1 MRAGQKGRRKN
12 PTRSEGGGGG
22 GGETVEK
29 RARGRG
35 RVRKEWREGKKEKG
49 GEKYEK
55 KKKRG
60 EARDIMRATRLVP
73 ASFTVL
79 YQLRVNDIQRLIP
92 RPNPLRLYAS
102 PRLASRHACVS
113 KQLPVGLSLATFALS
128 VFIFY
133 FFLFIGDNNSSNKSS
148 IEFSSFS
155 FFLSI
160 ILHEL
165 FLFLSFYEYS
175 FVISFFFQ
183 IARRIR
189 YLFVLSR
196 IFFFEKMLYIRC
208 LGIF

>member
-113 KQLPVGLSLATFALS
+113 NQPPVYHSLHLLSR
-128 VFIFY
+128 
-133 FFLFIGDNNSSNKSS
+133 FLF
-148 IEFSSFS
+148 F
-155 FFLSI
+155 
-160 ILHEL
+160 
-165 FLFLSFYEYS
+165 
-175 FVISFFFQ
+175 
-183 IARRIR
+183 
-189 YLFVLSR
+189 
-196 IFFFEKMLYIRC
+196 IFFFLLPIITRAISRASNFLPSLSSCRLFFTNFFYFYPSTNI
-208 LGIF
+208 LS

>member
-12 PTRSEGGGGG
+12 PTRSEGGGG

-102 PRLASRHACVS
+102 PRLASRHGMRVFLTSHRFITRYIC
-113 KQLPVGLSLATFALS
+113 SLG
-128 VFIFY
+128 FY
-133 FFLFIGDNNSSNKSS
+133 FLF
-148 IEFSSFS
+148 FS
-155 FFLSI
+155 F
-160 ILHEL
+160 
-165 FLFLSFYEYS
+165 YW
-175 FVISFFFQ
+175 
-183 IARRIR
+183 R
-189 YLFVLSR
+189 
-196 IFFFEKMLYIRC
+196 
-208 LGIF
+208 

>member
-12 PTRSEGGGGG
+12 PTRSEGGGG

-49 GEKYEK
+49 GEKYEKK

-113 KQLPVGLSLATFALS
+113 NQPPVYHSLHLLSR
-128 VFIFY
+128 
-133 FFLFIGDNNSSNKSS
+133 FLF
-148 IEFSSFS
+148 F
-155 FFLSI
+155 
-160 ILHEL
+160 
-165 FLFLSFYEYS
+165 
-175 FVISFFFQ
+175 
-183 IARRIR
+183 
-189 YLFVLSR
+189 
-196 IFFFEKMLYIRC
+196 IFFFLLAIITRAISRASNFLPSLSSCRLFFTNFFSFYPSTNI
-208 LGIF
+208 LS

>member
-1 MRAGQKGRRKN
+1 MCAGQKGRRKN

-35 RVRKEWREGKKEKG
+35 RVRKEWREG
-49 GEKYEK
+49 K

-113 KQLPVGLSLATFALS
+113 NQPPVYHSLHLLSRFLF
-128 VFIFY
+128 FIF
-133 FFLFIGDNNSSNKSS
+133 FFLLAIITRAISRASNFLPSLSSCRLFFTN
-148 IEFSSFS
+148 FFS
-155 FFLSI
+155 F
-160 ILHEL
+160 ILL
-165 FLFLSFYEYS
+165 
-175 FVISFFFQ
+175 
-183 IARRIR
+183 
-189 YLFVLSR
+189 R
-196 IFFFEKMLYIRC
+196 IFFRN
-208 LGIF
+208 

>member
-12 PTRSEGGGGG
+12 PTRSEGGGG

-102 PRLASRHACVS
+102 PRLVSRHACVS
-113 KQLPVGLSLATFALS
+113 NQPPVYHSLHLLSRFLF
-128 VFIFY
+128 FIF
-133 FFLFIGDNNSSNKSS
+133 FFLLAIITRAISRA
-148 IEFSSFS
+148 FSSFS

-165 FLFLSFYEYS
+165 FFFYPSTNILS
-175 FVISFFFQ
+175 
-183 IARRIR
+183 
-189 YLFVLSR
+189 
-196 IFFFEKMLYIRC
+196 
-208 LGIF
+208 